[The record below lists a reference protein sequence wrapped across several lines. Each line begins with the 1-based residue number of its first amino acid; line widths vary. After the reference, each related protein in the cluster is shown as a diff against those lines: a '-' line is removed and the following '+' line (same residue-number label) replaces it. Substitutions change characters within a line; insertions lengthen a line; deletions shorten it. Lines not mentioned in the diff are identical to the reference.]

1 MSIDKKNLFEHKQ
14 IRQRCCTI
22 SRTYLLRFRARVMDF
37 VVKPLTAS
45 VCYVFANSFIV
56 CDDLIHYYCLNTT
69 QLSILLV
76 FDSHYT
82 GWAKSSLTI
91 CLFVKITM
99 QGLIIDHTLAL
110 VRHRWAASSGP
121 RKLRGKQILVK
132 TAQLSYDIVGH
143 FPVLLKRK
151 SRCNF
156 LVG

>member
-1 MSIDKKNLFEHKQ
+1 M
-14 IRQRCCTI
+14 
-22 SRTYLLRFRARVMDF
+22 LRYCVCVMDF

-56 CDDLIHYYCLNTT
+56 SDDLIHYNCLNTT

-91 CLFVKITM
+91 CLCVKITM

-110 VRHRWAASSGP
+110 VRHHWAALSDP
-121 RKLRGKQILVK
+121 RRSRGKQILVK

-143 FPVLLKRK
+143 FPVLLKKK